1 MMSKRMFYVTKEF
14 EDFVKRMENNISKN
28 LNLSED
34 TRSTLKLKSIIQ
46 RRMVNIFNENPNMVK
61 RLIQGKK

>member
-1 MMSKRMFYVTKEF
+1 MSKRMFYVTKEF